1 MLNLRITTGTAKNKR
16 LKCPKIPDFR
26 AVQEIAKSAIFS
38 ILGESVLGA
47 TCLDLF
53 AGSGNMGIEALSRG
67 ASWCDFVDENPKS
80 TQAIE
85 KNLQNTGLVER
96 ADVYKDEAVKF
107 VGNCPNFYDI
117 VFVDPFYDDVK
128 HKFLM
133 EMLQEAISDKG
144 IVVFLHGDKMNMENL
159 IKKTDFKVVESRKY
173 GKSCVDFLTQDS
185 PSQTED
191 KTYT

>member
-1 MLNLRITTGTAKNKR
+1 MLNLRVTTGTAKNKR

-133 EMLQEAISDKG
+133 EMLQEAISDNG
-144 IVVFLHGDKMNMENL
+144 IVVFSPRGIKMNMENL
-159 IKKTDFKVVESRKY
+159 IKKTDF
-173 GKSCVDFLTQDS
+173 
-185 PSQTED
+185 
-191 KTYT
+191 